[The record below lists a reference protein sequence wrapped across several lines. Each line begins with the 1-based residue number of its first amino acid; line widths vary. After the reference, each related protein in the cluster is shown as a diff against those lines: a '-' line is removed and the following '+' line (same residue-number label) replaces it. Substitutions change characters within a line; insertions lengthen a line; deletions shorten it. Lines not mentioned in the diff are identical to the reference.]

1 MDLNMK
7 NSLQIQYLSM
17 GAVKPSPHAARDHSA
32 SQRRKL
38 KNLLQKFGQIAPIIL
53 DANRQIVDGHAVYE
67 TLRDLGHDEIA
78 VVVVENRTDAEIR
91 AAPALNRISEDTTWN
106 EKNLKEELQG
116 LVNLGFDLDLTAFD
130 AVEIDMMLSIDEPVN
145 EAADDISSAD
155 MMPPHG
161 AVVAKPGDV
170 WRLDRHIIGCG
181 DARDKQHFGYLMP
194 DVRAAVVFSDP
205 PLTSASVVMCLVDLT
220 GLFGPSFVRN

>member
-91 AAPALNRISEDTTWN
+91 ALRLALNRISEDTTWN
-106 EKNLKEELQG
+106 EKDLQG
-116 LVNLGFDLDLTAFD
+116 RTSG
-130 AVEIDMMLSIDEPVN
+130 
-145 EAADDISSAD
+145 
-155 MMPPHG
+155 
-161 AVVAKPGDV
+161 
-170 WRLDRHIIGCG
+170 IG
-181 DARDKQHFGYLMP
+181 QSWL
-194 DVRAAVVFSDP
+194 
-205 PLTSASVVMCLVDLT
+205 
-220 GLFGPSFVRN
+220 

>member
-78 VVVVENRTDAEIR
+78 VVVVENRTDAEI
-91 AAPALNRISEDTTWN
+91 
-106 EKNLKEELQG
+106 
-116 LVNLGFDLDLTAFD
+116 
-130 AVEIDMMLSIDEPVN
+130 
-145 EAADDISSAD
+145 
-155 MMPPHG
+155 
-161 AVVAKPGDV
+161 
-170 WRLDRHIIGCG
+170 
-181 DARDKQHFGYLMP
+181 
-194 DVRAAVVFSDP
+194 VRCAWP
-205 PLTSASVVMCLVDLT
+205 
-220 GLFGPSFVRN
+220 